1 MPSLWET
8 KMPLQGIPGGFHGSQ
23 GTGCSGEGNPRVRT
37 TWCEVLPSLRKA
49 SSQKTGQVRGPLE
62 TPASGLHPPQS
73 PQPSL
78 PWCVQSPAGPPQSCC
93 SLPASSCLPSFSRA
107 CAGLVSLALS
117 VLLPPIQHGA
127 PHKVCWTLPRAE
139 LALSPSRCPQAELP
153 LCPLHRA
160 VSVFRHLIYS
170 GSGRAGL
177 SSDGRHWCPSTRET
191 PLRNSSALNVSGT
204 KGGMGGSWPL
214 LEATSAVTSGQPS
227 CSTGS
232 EEPAI
237 CQAHRAGTE
246 WWLLPE
252 VSACSVSP
260 GSQRGGG
267 AQPGLAV
274 PNCCASTLS
283 RLWLFLS
290 PGFCQRLL
298 LHGPPGYCPHQVLL
312 WGGRG
317 EGHLCGCQCAN
328 LPGYCICP
336 GLWTP
341 WASVWRT
348 GLGAGGLSACF
359 GEGADKGGTC
369 TGGERGQAGLRD
381 TPSSPAA
388 CTPGQQPC
396 SYGPVGFLQALRLR
410 HSGVW
415 PKGSVSQTQCG
426 PRLCHS
432 LGAAHSDKSLHLS
445 EPQFLHL

>member
-298 LHGPPGYCPHQVLL
+298 LHGPQGTVPTRCSCGEAEGKGTCVGVSVLTCQAIASALGYGLP
-312 WGGRG
+312 
-317 EGHLCGCQCAN
+317 GHLCGE
-328 LPGYCICP
+328 LGW
-336 GLWTP
+336 GLEDSAP
-341 WASVWRT
+341 A
-348 GLGAGGLSACF
+348 LGKVQTKVGPALGVRGGR
-359 GEGADKGGTC
+359 
-369 TGGERGQAGLRD
+369 RG
-381 TPSSPAA
+381 
-388 CTPGQQPC
+388 
-396 SYGPVGFLQALRLR
+396 
-410 HSGVW
+410 
-415 PKGSVSQTQCG
+415 
-426 PRLCHS
+426 
-432 LGAAHSDKSLHLS
+432 
-445 EPQFLHL
+445 